1 MIKEEENNITT
12 KQITEEENNNLLIK
26 EDESKEFLEMKL
38 IKKEELNLAI
48 LKLDKQIHE
57 NGDLNNINF
66 EELQK
71 YKENLKRIITTI
83 DTALNTME
91 NNENNL
97 VEEKEGENSLN
108 KNKLIK
114 QLIKDNFKIKSA
126 ISSSL
131 PNWRSKYLLNR
142 INSFN
147 KNVEENIRKSPLQL
161 TNKTTT
167 TTLIP
172 QTNNSEENITT
183 KTTSTINTTTIIPL
197 LNQTFNENIGENIST
212 TTEKEKEE
220 NTDILNDSLNDSL
233 TTSTSSTS
241 NSKPNILLQSNKLF
255 IPKIIIQNS
264 IKNLTSNILDQCK
277 HLSQPELV
285 DELKRKGTYN
295 PELMAWDVSGVFR
308 FLDRSIVDQYEKQI
322 KTQKSGEQAIK
333 RNIEALEKLLGELK
347 LHCNIR
353 TPEALSRFGNITL
366 ANPKHSIISP
376 SMRGGY
382 WEEGEENIMMTR
394 QKRNTLFAQNL
405 FNSSSE
411 RRKRSDFKNKK
422 QLKSQIGDV
431 HIVPFGCDKRGYSE
445 DGYLR
450 LCSACQAIRKL
461 PGDFFPPFINE
472 VVCNEDKAC
481 LYFYEYPHGKCK
493 QKYMN
498 FVVLRNVGTPL
509 CQVWEKFNL
518 NVRVSCECFVDEM
531 SFFAK
536 YV

>member
-1 MIKEEENNITT
+1 
-12 KQITEEENNNLLIK
+12 
-26 EDESKEFLEMKL
+26 
-38 IKKEELNLAI
+38 
-48 LKLDKQIHE
+48 
-57 NGDLNNINF
+57 
-66 EELQK
+66 
-71 YKENLKRIITTI
+71 
-83 DTALNTME
+83 ME
-91 NNENNL
+91 NNEI
-97 VEEKEGENSLN
+97 EEKEGETNLN

-183 KTTSTINTTTIIPL
+183 TITSTINTTTIIPF
-197 LNQTFNENIGENIST
+197 LNQTFTGNIGENIST

-233 TTSTSSTS
+233 TTSTSSTP

-353 TPEALSRFGNITL
+353 TPEALSRFGNITFKSKTF
-366 ANPKHSIISP
+366 N
-376 SMRGGY
+376 
-382 WEEGEENIMMTR
+382 NIP
-394 QKRNTLFAQNL
+394 
-405 FNSSSE
+405 FNAWG
-411 RRKRSDFKNKK
+411 
-422 QLKSQIGDV
+422 LLGDV

-481 LYFYEYPHGKCK
+481 LYFYDYPHGKCK

>member
-1 MIKEEENNITT
+1 
-12 KQITEEENNNLLIK
+12 
-26 EDESKEFLEMKL
+26 
-38 IKKEELNLAI
+38 
-48 LKLDKQIHE
+48 
-57 NGDLNNINF
+57 
-66 EELQK
+66 
-71 YKENLKRIITTI
+71 
-83 DTALNTME
+83 
-91 NNENNL
+91 
-97 VEEKEGENSLN
+97 
-108 KNKLIK
+108 
-114 QLIKDNFKIKSA
+114 
-126 ISSSL
+126 
-131 PNWRSKYLLNR
+131 
-142 INSFN
+142 
-147 KNVEENIRKSPLQL
+147 
-161 TNKTTT
+161 
-167 TTLIP
+167 
-172 QTNNSEENITT
+172 
-183 KTTSTINTTTIIPL
+183 
-197 LNQTFNENIGENIST
+197 
-212 TTEKEKEE
+212 
-220 NTDILNDSLNDSL
+220 
-233 TTSTSSTS
+233 
-241 NSKPNILLQSNKLF
+241 
-255 IPKIIIQNS
+255 
-264 IKNLTSNILDQCK
+264 
-277 HLSQPELV
+277 
-285 DELKRKGTYN
+285 
-295 PELMAWDVSGVFR
+295 MAWDVSGVFR

-333 RNIEALEKLLGELK
+333 RNIEALEKLLEELK

-394 QKRNTLFAQNL
+394 QKRNTIFAQNL
-405 FNSSSE
+405 FNSSSFSE

-422 QLKSQIGDV
+422 QLKSPIGDV